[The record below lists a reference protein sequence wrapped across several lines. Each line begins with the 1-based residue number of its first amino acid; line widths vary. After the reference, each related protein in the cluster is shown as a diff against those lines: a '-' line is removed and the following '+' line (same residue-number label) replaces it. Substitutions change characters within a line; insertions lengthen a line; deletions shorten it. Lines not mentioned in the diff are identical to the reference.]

1 MITNYNDPRVT
12 LKQVYKGV
20 VAGSAALLGAC
31 VIGPHYK
38 VRTYQDF
45 GEKLK
50 IPDEYSVDKQSYS
63 FKPLQGQTAVIKD
76 TVKVF
81 VSEPVIQKLAEVK
94 GSVKGHVL
102 TVDLDAENL
111 EKLLSVVSGDKIY
124 GSDATSYGTVM
135 SVKRKDAKLEFT
147 LDKKY
152 DAEDATPITF
162 SVRSSVAAGYIDT
175 VEFIK
180 EDSVVNLANPIID
193 GSSDIQG
200 KVTINGK
207 KLVTGKLYG
216 EYSTYNDQYTKRY
229 GYCAGQDA
237 VQDMLGKVCPEN
249 PLAITVAA
257 ACANADDNF
266 VYFIA
271 VDQQKIDEG
280 KITELQAYMK
290 AADIVA
296 NVQGCYGIVP
306 CTNKAHILQGL
317 LGSAKELSSEEV
329 PNFKYIYG
337 SAEFDRD
344 VQDKTGNDINTDQM
358 VDDVITNKAFEDK
371 RGVLVIADHA
381 RYKGQ
386 LVPNYVVAGA
396 IAGLRSAK
404 EAQAPL
410 SNVSINGITTDDDSG
425 FTYSDSKKLGANGF
439 WRVGMSNYGTC
450 ITRRQLTSAATG
462 DVNYDEQSIVCVV
475 DSICLTLKNVGR
487 SYVGNSNISPAL
499 LDILSI
505 DLTIALNKF
514 TRQTDPYIG
523 PMLLSAN
530 IVQLAQDPADKSRIY
545 ASIEGEPPKP
555 FNEFA
560 ITFYMN

>member
-1 MITNYNDPRVT
+1 MIANYNDPRVT

-31 VIGPHYK
+31 IIGPHYK

-50 IPDEYSVDKQSYS
+50 ISTEYSVDTQSYS
-63 FKPLQGQTAVIKD
+63 FKTLQGQTAIIPS

-81 VSEPVIQKLAEVK
+81 VSKPVIQKLAQVE

-102 TVDLDAENL
+102 SVDLDAENL
-111 EKLLSVVSGDKIY
+111 EGLLAVVSGDMIY
-124 GSDATSYGTVM
+124 GSDATAYGTVM
-135 SVKRKDAKLEFT
+135 SVKRKDAKLELT
-147 LDKKY
+147 LDKKHNS
-152 DAEDATPITF
+152 ATSITF
-162 SVRSSVAAGYIDT
+162 SVRSSVAAGYIDS
-175 VEFIK
+175 VIFNR
-180 EDSVVNLANPIID
+180 EDSTVNLTDA
-193 GSSDIQG
+193 
-200 KVTINGK
+200 TIAGK
-207 KLVTGKLYG
+207 KLVAGELYS
-216 EYSTYNDQYTKRY
+216 EYSTYNNQYTKRY

-249 PLAITVAA
+249 PLSIAVAA

-306 CTNKAHILQGL
+306 CTSNAAVLQGL
-317 LGSAKELSSEEV
+317 LGSAKQLSSEEI

-337 SAEFDRD
+337 SAEFDRTIED
-344 VQDKTGNDINTDQM
+344 QTGNDINTDQM
-358 VDDVITNKAFEDK
+358 VDDVIAGKAFEDK

-404 EAQAPL
+404 AAQAPL
-410 SNVSINGITTDDDSG
+410 SNVAINGITTDDDSG

-487 SYVGNSNISPAL
+487 SYIGNSNISPAL

-514 TRQTDPYIG
+514 TRQSDAYIG
-523 PMLLSAN
+523 PMLLSAS
-530 IVQLAQDPADKSRIY
+530 IVELAQDPADKSRIY
-545 ASIEGEPPKP
+545 ASIVGEPPKP